1 MGFTELNF
9 LLRFLPVF
17 FLIYYVSPS
26 KYRNIILF
34 LASIVFIAFGNWK
47 NLAVLLGITVI
58 DYILL
63 FIMRNH
69 RDLSRKLLFGAM
81 LVIDLGVLLYFS
93 GCSQTYRFSMELYSH
108 FSRGWK
114 ST

>member
-69 RDLSRKLLFGAM
+69 RDLSKIGRAH
-81 LVIDLGVLLYFS
+81 V
-93 GCSQTYRFSMELYSH
+93 
-108 FSRGWK
+108 
-114 ST
+114 